1 MNNRISDP
9 DRIIPRE
16 NIDFGL
22 DASIPATG
30 TPTTRTRPA

>member
-22 DASIPATG
+22 DASIP
-30 TPTTRTRPA
+30 RTRPA